1 MANRFNHNKVSLY
14 RGFALPVIAIIAM
27 IFVIITMVK
36 INSQLSRNS
45 FYAINGTQ
53 ENYSWAV
60 AKLSMQLSQFETL
73 LIQKKYDDS
82 VSTSQI
88 SRKLD
93 ILFSR
98 VNVLRTRSESTQFL
112 YLQNEY
118 EQTINHIYEMLELVD
133 EENKVKNPDYKL
145 IASQATSLQPYVSY
159 LANIADHA
167 EVMQRT
173 ASLNDFL
180 DKRNTLRILLAL
192 TSAICIILL
201 FMSVIHHHSLYK
213 ALLSERKS
221 FNNKNAFLGKMGHEL
236 RTSLQAVIGSID
248 VLSQNT
254 NDFDSEV
261 IKRLENAAVQI
272 EQQMND
278 LAEYAKIDNGM
289 IPLNLSV
296 FNLKKT
302 IDAVIQNYMPKN
314 NNIKINIDYSK
325 IEEIYI
331 KTDQSRLIQIVENL
345 FTNALKYTREGS
357 ISVSAR
363 YSKELI
369 LSVKDTGYGI
379 PKDQLNDVFTPF
391 FRADINE
398 SKIPGFGMGLAIVE
412 GLVKALKGSITVNSI
427 EGKGSEF
434 IVKIPVDLEKP
445 NSEDEYNINSIRD
458 LKFLSSLNLLI
469 IDDNDLSC
477 STISSMMT
485 SHGLKCETTTDPTR
499 ALQKLARKPY
509 DLVLCD
515 LQMPIMTGDKL
526 LKFIRD
532 NSGPNQETPFI
543 FISAYADRF
552 SIMDTKILSKPVRS
566 ADIFDEIS
574 RIFGL

>member
-1 MANRFNHNKVSLY
+1 MASRFNYNKVKVC
-14 RGFALPVIAIIAM
+14 RGIALPFIAIIA
-27 IFVIITMVK
+27 ITFIIITMIK

-60 AKLSMQLSQFETL
+60 AKFSIQLSQFETL

-82 VSTSQI
+82 I
-88 SRKLD
+88 SRDKINIKLD

-98 VNVLRTRSESTQFL
+98 LNVLKNKSESTQFL
-112 YLQNEY
+112 YMQKDY
-118 EQTINHIYEMLELVD
+118 EKTINNIYNILKLID
-133 EENKVKNPDYKL
+133 KENKSSFPNYNL
-145 IASQATSLQPYVSY
+145 IANQATTLQSYVSY
-159 LANIADHA
+159 LANISDHA
-167 EVMQRT
+167 EVRQRT
-173 ASLNDFL
+173 TSLNDFL
-180 DKRNTLRILLAL
+180 DKRNTLRILLVL
-192 TSAICIILL
+192 TSIVCILL
-201 FMSVIHHHSLYK
+201 LSMSIVTHHSLRK

-248 VLSQNT
+248 VLSQSSN
-254 NDFDSEV
+254 NFDSEV

-302 IDAVIQNYMPKN
+302 IESVIQNHILKDNNRDICIDY
-314 NNIKINIDYSK
+314 NNI
-325 IEEIYI
+325 EEVYI
-331 KTDQSRLIQIVENL
+331 KTDKSRLMQIIENL

-357 ISVSAR
+357 ISVSAM
-363 YSKELI
+363 YNKELI

-379 PKDQLNDVFTPF
+379 PKDQLNDVFKPF

-445 NSEDEYNINSIRD
+445 NSVDEYNINSIRD

-566 ADIFDEIS
+566 SDIFDEIS
-574 RIFGL
+574 RIFDL

>member
-1 MANRFNHNKVSLY
+1 
-14 RGFALPVIAIIAM
+14 
-27 IFVIITMVK
+27 
-36 INSQLSRNS
+36 
-45 FYAINGTQ
+45 
-53 ENYSWAV
+53 
-60 AKLSMQLSQFETL
+60 
-73 LIQKKYDDS
+73 
-82 VSTSQI
+82 
-88 SRKLD
+88 
-93 ILFSR
+93 
-98 VNVLRTRSESTQFL
+98 
-112 YLQNEY
+112 
-118 EQTINHIYEMLELVD
+118 
-133 EENKVKNPDYKL
+133 
-145 IASQATSLQPYVSY
+145 
-159 LANIADHA
+159 
-167 EVMQRT
+167 
-173 ASLNDFL
+173 
-180 DKRNTLRILLAL
+180 
-192 TSAICIILL
+192 
-201 FMSVIHHHSLYK
+201 
-213 ALLSERKS
+213 
-221 FNNKNAFLGKMGHEL
+221 
-236 RTSLQAVIGSID
+236 
-248 VLSQNT
+248 
-254 NDFDSEV
+254 
-261 IKRLENAAVQI
+261 
-272 EQQMND
+272 MND

-302 IDAVIQNYMPKN
+302 IEAVIQNHIPKDN
-314 NNIKINIDYSK
+314 NRDIYIDYK
-325 IEEIYI
+325 NIEEVYI

-345 FTNALKYTREGS
+345 FTNALKYTRKGS

-379 PKDQLNDVFTPF
+379 PKDQLNDVFKPF
-391 FRADINE
+391 FRADTNE

-434 IVKIPVDLEKP
+434 IVKIPIDLEKP